1 MKKNFFY
8 LSILMG
14 IVTFNACGS
23 GEDDVTKEETPE
35 ETTPSI
41 NIADAQ
47 DLQFGQEKVVDDNA
61 QTISIAFST
70 NMDWT
75 LTAFNTNGGWC
86 TPSISSGSKGN
97 SSITFTIS
105 ANEDSEDRTSSF
117 TLACGSLSK
126 NIVITQKGRNTLT
139 LSTSRF
145 DVPLEGGEIDV
156 QVLSNVDYTIE
167 LPEEYSSWIHRNATR
182 ATTSIT
188 HNSFTVDAS
197 EEYDKRE
204 AILLVKSS
212 LGEEE
217 IHVYQVGNAFLALS
231 ASEMTIDAKGGEIAI
246 EVRSNYDY
254 NVEMPDVSW
263 LHLRSSR
270 SITTSN
276 LLLYAD
282 ENKDSAKRSAQ
293 IVLSDSNSDKK
304 EVITIIQNLP
314 AIGKINGYEY
324 VDLGLPSGTL
334 WATCNLGAS
343 KKEGYGYYYAWGETK
358 PKSSYTD
365 SNHIFYDSSI
375 SAYKPIEIGTDIAGT
390 NNDAATV
397 NHGKDWQMPSYSQM
411 KELRK
416 NCTWTRENMKGVV
429 GYTIVG
435 PSGYSIFLPCGG
447 CINGTYE
454 FKKGIQACYRTS
466 TFAFYSNSMEP
477 LNWVLLDNDVT
488 TQGLFWGMNIRPV
501 HSPSSDGGL

>member
-1 MKKNFFY
+1 M
-8 LSILMG
+8 SILLG
-14 IVTFNACGS
+14 IATFYACGN
-23 GEDDVTKEETPE
+23 GDEDTSKKEETQE
-35 ETTPSI
+35 QTTPTI

-47 DLQFGQEKVVDDNA
+47 ELQFGQEKVVDSSA
-61 QTISIAFST
+61 QTLSIAFPT
-70 NMDWT
+70 NMDWI
-75 LTAFNTNGGWC
+75 LSAFNTNAGWC
-86 TPSISSGSKGN
+86 TPSISSGKKGN
-97 SSITFTIS
+97 SNITFTIS
-105 ANEDSEDRTSSF
+105 ANEDSEDRASSF
-117 TLACGSLSK
+117 KITCGTFEK
-126 NIVITQKGRNTLT
+126 EIIITQKGIHTLT

-145 DVPLEGGEIDV
+145 DVPIEGGEIDI
-156 QVLSNVDYTIE
+156 QVLANVDYTIE
-167 LPEEYSSWIHRNATR
+167 LPEEYSSWIHRYETR
-182 ATTSIT
+182 ATATTS
-188 HNSFTVDAS
+188 HNLFSVDAS

-204 AILLVKSS
+204 AVLIVKSS

-217 IHVYQVGNAFLALS
+217 IHVYQVGSAFLALS
-231 ASEMTIDAKGGEIAI
+231 ASEMTIDAKGGEIKI
-246 EVRSNYDY
+246 EERSNYDY
-254 NVEMPDVSW
+254 KVEMPDVSW
-263 LHLRSSR
+263 LHNRSSR
-270 SITTSN
+270 GITTSN
-276 LLLYAD
+276 LVLYAD
-282 ENKDSAKRSAQ
+282 ENKNATKRSAQ

-314 AIGKINGYEY
+314 ATGKINGYEY

-334 WATCNLGAS
+334 WAACNLGAS
-343 KKEGYGYYYAWGETK
+343 KKEEYGYYYAWGETK

-375 SAYKPIEIGTDIAGT
+375 SAYKSIEIDDIAGT

-416 NCTWTRENMKGVV
+416 NCTWTRENIKGVV

-447 CINGTYE
+447 CISGTYE

-466 TFAFYSNSMEP
+466 TFAFYNYSMQP